1 MKKSILILLAAVLFA
16 FQNPF
21 EENST
26 EKPKEING
34 IIIYNLP
41 VIEENQTQK
50 TAIIP
55 ISTNENNE
63 TNESNTTSLEI
74 NTTYEEIFVN
84 SIKTLKPS
92 VDVAIVIDKKL
103 FNPYLL
109 SIINSLNSYFIY
121 KKVDFNLSVYDINE
135 TDEALKHKNIIY
147 YTYNTN
153 ILNSLTPYT
162 QNNFYFPLI
171 NKNDTEINTTNFYF
185 GGIDYISQLNKLSEL
200 IEQNNIIA
208 INDGTLTSQK
218 LYSLESQFFE
228 VTPMGFH
235 EINYEDL
242 NNSYLFLNTSPQKS
256 VQILSDLYYKNINPK
271 LILSTQI
278 NYSPILIAL
287 TQKEALNKL
296 IVANSIINPPLELT
310 DINRLLASDIK
321 FNWLNYSASVL
332 CNDIYNKFSEGDQ
345 YFMNDFSL
353 YIFNNQINFKT
364 KLYQVVFKAFK
375 EIYFLP

>member
-1 MKKSILILLAAVLFA
+1 MFA

-21 EENST
+21 EENTT
-26 EKPKEING
+26 EKPKNING

-41 VIEENQTQK
+41 IIEENQTKK
-50 TAIIP
+50 TAVIP
-55 ISTNENNE
+55 VLPNENNE
-63 TNESNTTSLEI
+63 TNESNVSSQT

-84 SIKTLKPS
+84 SVKTVKPS
-92 VDVAIVIDKKL
+92 LDVAIVIDKKL

-135 TDEALKHKNIIY
+135 TDKALKHKNIIF

-153 ILNSLTPYT
+153 FLNSLVNVN
-162 QNNFYFPLI
+162 QNNFYFPMI
-171 NKNDTEINTTNFYF
+171 NKSDTEINTTNFYF
-185 GGIDYISQLNKLSEL
+185 GGIDYKSQLNKLSDF
-200 IEQNNIIA
+200 IEQGNIVA

-218 LYSLESQFFE
+218 LYSLESQLFE
-228 VTPMGFH
+228 IIPIGFH

-242 NNSYLFLNTSPQKS
+242 NDSYIFLNTSPQKT

-296 IVANSIINPPLELT
+296 IVANSIINPPLELL
-310 DINRLLASDIK
+310 DINRLLSSDIK

-332 CNDIYNKFSEGDQ
+332 CNDIYNKFSGGDQ

-353 YIFNNQINFKT
+353 YMFNNQINFKT

>member
-1 MKKSILILLAAVLFA
+1 MKKSILILLAAILFA

-21 EENST
+21 EENTT
-26 EKPKEING
+26 EKPKNING

-41 VIEENQTQK
+41 IIEENQTKK
-50 TAIIP
+50 TAVIP
-55 ISTNENNE
+55 VLPNENNE
-63 TNESNTTSLEI
+63 TNESNVSSQT

-84 SIKTLKPS
+84 SVKTVKPS
-92 VDVAIVIDKKL
+92 LDVAIVIDKKL

-135 TDEALKHKNIIY
+135 TDKALKHKNIIF

-153 ILNSLTPYT
+153 FLNSLVNVN
-162 QNNFYFPLI
+162 QNNFYFPMI
-171 NKNDTEINTTNFYF
+171 NKSDTEINTTNFYF
-185 GGIDYISQLNKLSEL
+185 GGIDYKSQLNKLSDF
-200 IEQNNIIA
+200 IEQGNIVA

-218 LYSLESQFFE
+218 LYSLESQLFE
-228 VTPMGFH
+228 IIPIGFH

-242 NNSYLFLNTSPQKS
+242 NDSYIFLNTSPQKT

-296 IVANSIINPPLELT
+296 IVANSIINPPLELL
-310 DINRLLASDIK
+310 DINRLLSSDIK

-332 CNDIYNKFSEGDQ
+332 CNDIYNKFSGGDQ

-353 YIFNNQINFKT
+353 YMFNNQINFKT

>member
-1 MKKSILILLAAVLFA
+1 MKKSILIFLAAILFA

-21 EENST
+21 EENTT
-26 EKPKEING
+26 EKPKNING

-41 VIEENQTQK
+41 IIEENQTKK

-55 ISTNENNE
+55 VLPNENNE
-63 TNESNTTSLEI
+63 TNESNVSSQT

-84 SIKTLKPS
+84 SVKTVKPS
-92 VDVAIVIDKKL
+92 LDVAIVIDKKL

-135 TDEALKHKNIIY
+135 TDKALKHKNIIF

-153 ILNSLTPYT
+153 FLNSLVNVN
-162 QNNFYFPLI
+162 QNNFYFPMI
-171 NKNDTEINTTNFYF
+171 NKSDTEINTTNFYF
-185 GGIDYISQLNKLSEL
+185 GGIDYKSQLNKLSDF
-200 IEQNNIIA
+200 IEQGNIVA

-218 LYSLESQFFE
+218 LYSLESQLFE
-228 VTPMGFH
+228 IIPIGFH

-242 NNSYLFLNTSPQKS
+242 NNSYIFLNTSPQKT

-296 IVANSIINPPLELT
+296 IVANSIINPPLELL
-310 DINRLLASDIK
+310 DINRLLSSDIK

-332 CNDIYNKFSEGDQ
+332 CNDIYNKFSGGDQ

-353 YIFNNQINFKT
+353 YMFNNQINFKT

>member
-1 MKKSILILLAAVLFA
+1 MKKSILILLAAILFA

-21 EENST
+21 EENTT
-26 EKPKEING
+26 EKPKNING

-41 VIEENQTQK
+41 IIEENQTKK

-55 ISTNENNE
+55 VLPNENNE
-63 TNESNTTSLEI
+63 TNESNVSSQT

-84 SIKTLKPS
+84 SVKTVKPS
-92 VDVAIVIDKKL
+92 LDVAIVIDKKL

-135 TDEALKHKNIIY
+135 TDKALKHKNIIF

-153 ILNSLTPYT
+153 FLNSLVNVN
-162 QNNFYFPLI
+162 QNNFYFPMI
-171 NKNDTEINTTNFYF
+171 NKSDTEINTTNFYF
-185 GGIDYISQLNKLSEL
+185 GGIDYKSQLNKLSDF
-200 IEQNNIIA
+200 IEQGNIVA

-218 LYSLESQFFE
+218 LYSLESQLFE
-228 VTPMGFH
+228 IIPIGFH

-242 NNSYLFLNTSPQKS
+242 NNSYIFLNTSPQKT

-296 IVANSIINPPLELT
+296 IVANSIINPPLELL
-310 DINRLLASDIK
+310 DINRLLSSDIK

-332 CNDIYNKFSEGDQ
+332 CNDIYNKFSGGDQ

-353 YIFNNQINFKT
+353 YMFNNQINFKT